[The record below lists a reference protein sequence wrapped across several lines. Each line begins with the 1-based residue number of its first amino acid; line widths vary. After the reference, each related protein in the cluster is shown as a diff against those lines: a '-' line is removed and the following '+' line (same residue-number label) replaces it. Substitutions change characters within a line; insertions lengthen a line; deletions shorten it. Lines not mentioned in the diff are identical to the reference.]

1 MKRLKTIAFSI
12 NHQRIRSCEDK
23 RKSRL
28 RKVHQ
33 IRRTNTLTGQSNLH
47 SCIFTRLSSE
57 TGRGWFACEQD
68 ATTRSNMIEDAT
80 KKKKKRKNVNA
91 RFKMYYTLYTVRVCV
106 RWFGHRLWPH
116 DSCIV
121 RSQNVT
127 TVVAS
132 VFHWLKTG
140 FAITS
145 TKNSMTFANILGW
158 IVLYDCL
165 LNTSYFS
172 MIIFY

>member
-80 KKKKKRKNVNA
+80 KKEKKKKMWMHVLKCVTCCILYEYVCVGSNIAHGHTIRASYGRKNITA
-91 RFKMYYTLYTVRVCV
+91 
-106 RWFGHRLWPH
+106 
-116 DSCIV
+116 
-121 RSQNVT
+121 
-127 TVVAS
+127 VVAP

-140 FAITS
+140 FAFTS
-145 TKNSMTFANILGW
+145 TNTRW
-158 IVLYDCL
+158 L
-165 LNTSYFS
+165 LRIFS
-172 MIIFY
+172 AG